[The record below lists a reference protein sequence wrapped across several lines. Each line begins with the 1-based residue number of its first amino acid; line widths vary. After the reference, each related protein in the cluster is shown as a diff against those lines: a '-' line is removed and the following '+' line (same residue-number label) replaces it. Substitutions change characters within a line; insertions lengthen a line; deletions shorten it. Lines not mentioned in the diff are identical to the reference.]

1 MEQEINISK
10 YKEQSEINL
19 NQSRCSI
26 SHFKPPVQYDDDDDD
41 DDDDDGYINNDAL
54 RKKQVWISS
63 AIEQNK
69 GDGLSDQ
76 DVHLQGERT
85 NILEEK
91 TNQNSPVN
99 FINLSNKH
107 SQISFG
113 YTISKINKCQQNVDS
128 PKFSDQAIESDY
140 KKFKDSQK
148 RKTTI
153 ITKNEYQERS
163 EICRKSRFEK
173 DEDEY
178 CEGKNK
184 VGLIQFLLNKQK
196 TLNKQYHI
204 FMRTINIKK
213 FMSIMRLKSRKLLFK
228 YLTQHHFSII
238 GDNASD
244 YNYYRFNNLLYKQ
257 TPSRYQEFKFRFQQS
272 LFGQILSNSSQIITP
287 DSNFK
292 TIWDVF
298 YIILFLNMFF
308 YIPLN
313 NCLNTT
319 WEVQEFICNK
329 IMYLLLPLEILIN
342 VNTAFFKRGL
352 IIMNRKEIF
361 LNYLSKNFLKEFS
374 IATIYLISV
383 SYSIH
388 NLKYIICI
396 KLIDVLKK
404 QQRIQENFSRNSV
417 ISVSGKLVRL
427 ILILLFVAHLSACLF
442 IQIGQVEI
450 QNKKKSW
457 IEVIPIPSKSWEDIY
472 ITGVYWAAIT
482 MVTLGYGD
490 VVPITTIERSY
501 VIFMSLFSCGIF
513 AYSFNQIGDIL
524 QEMERNT
531 LKLKSKM
538 KKVNYLMY
546 KRGIDAQ
553 LQIRVRKYFEYYFK
567 EEINSESNCR
577 ILLENL
583 TSKLKEEVL
592 RDLYAK
598 KLKNHK
604 IFYLNFSN
612 QVLDALSLKM
622 KELNLVAEEYIFRK
636 YEYDDKIYILISGEL
651 ELISNENNTKGV
663 TLLKKYTNEEVIG
676 EEEFFHNSKKRQYS
690 LKAAN
695 ISCVA
700 YLTKE
705 DFAQVLQQFPE
716 EYQYYRQLKDK
727 ISLYDQ
733 YQTLGLKCMVCDNYL
748 HKYDSCPYLHI
759 DKKKSQVIHQSK
771 KVVHQQRVSVERNIK
786 KYNSRINHD
795 IVKKTVK
802 NFDYSQSQVIIYTES
817 DQESCLQFSN
827 SQIQVNII
835 QNSSQARS
843 KAQSTNISKSSNGN
857 AEATSN
863 NKDKLWNQYVEQITE
878 EIHEE
883 SANKLYSSG
892 DFIQNNFLK
901 QISFQ
906 VQPQKKQILDKKQR
920 KRQSEYLNPTQL
932 QNLCPINQLQIKR
945 FNTLGNSNNSNS
957 NNNNNSNSASINQS
971 CSNNYNSSNNQT
983 NQENQSTNQ
992 MNLLQLNQSKNIF
1005 QAELNSQLAQ
1015 SAIKSQKNQSQIA
1028 VQTTEFDDIIPN
1040 QVSQYN
1046 STIIRD
1052 SKRKSTSKII
1062 SPSCNQV
1069 SQQLSQQAQDESI
1082 VLKNQ
1087 NTQNY
1092 EKIDSRAKKAE
1103 DKKRPS
1109 LLNNVNN
1116 QEQGVIFTLDENNF
1130 KINKYCLFDL
1140 EEKFDMFREYIRY
1153 FPSNNMSQILK
1164 LYFLN
1169 QVHSKIQ
1176 SRKGK
1181 KKKCIRENIVKRKTA
1196 LRSSTKILSKK

>member
-10 YKEQSEINL
+10 YLDQSENNL
-19 NQSRCSI
+19 NYSKCSI
-26 SHFKPPVQYDDDDDD
+26 SNINQPNQINDNYL
-41 DDDDDGYINNDAL
+41 NNDVL
-54 RKKQVWISS
+54 RFKQAWIPS

-76 DVHLQGERT
+76 DENSQAERT
-85 NILEEK
+85 SILDVK
-91 TNQNSPVN
+91 TNQNSPFN
-99 FINLSNKH
+99 MTNLCIKDSHN
-107 SQISFG
+107 SVE
-113 YTISKINKCQQNVDS
+113 YTSKFNKCQLNVDS
-128 PKFSDQAIESDY
+128 PKFSDQGIESDY

-148 RKTTI
+148 RKTTV
-153 ITKNEYQERS
+153 ITYTNDIQEKS
-163 EICRKSRFEK
+163 EMYRKSRFEK
-173 DEDEY
+173 EDDENCD
-178 CEGKNK
+178 GKSK

-228 YLTQHHFSII
+228 CLTQHHFSII

-244 YNYYRFNNLLYKQ
+244 YDFYRFNNLLYKQ

-272 LFGQILSNSSQIITP
+272 IIGRILSSSSQIITP

-292 TIWDVF
+292 TIWDIF
-298 YIILFLNMFF
+298 YIILFLNLFF

-313 NCLNTT
+313 NCLDIT
-319 WEVQEFICNK
+319 WEVYEFICNR

-352 IIMNRKEIF
+352 IIMDRKEIF
-361 LNYLSKNFLKEFS
+361 LNYLSKNFLMEFS
-374 IATIYLISV
+374 ITTTYLISV
-383 SYSIH
+383 SYSIY
-388 NLKYIICI
+388 NLKYIICV

-417 ISVSGKLVRL
+417 ISVYGKLVRL

-442 IQIGQVEI
+442 IQIGQFEI
-450 QNKKKSW
+450 QNDKKSW
-457 IEVIPIPSKSWEDIY
+457 ISAAPIPSKSWEDIY

-490 VVPITTIERSY
+490 IVPVTT
-501 VIFMSLFSCGIF
+501 
-513 AYSFNQIGDIL
+513 GDIL

-553 LQIRVRKYFEYYFK
+553 LQTRVRKYFEYYFK
-567 EEINSESNCR
+567 EELNSESNCR

-651 ELISNENNTKGV
+651 ELISSESNSKGV

-690 LKAAN
+690 LKATN

-705 DFAQVLQQFPE
+705 DFNQVLQQFPE
-716 EYQYYRQLKDK
+716 EYVINISIQDK

-748 HKYDSCPYLHI
+748 HKYDCCPYLRI
-759 DKKKSQVIHQSK
+759 DKKKSQVIQEIN
-771 KVVHQQRVSVERNIK
+771 KVIHQQRVLIERNIK
-786 KYNSRINHD
+786 KYNSRINLD

-802 NFDYSQSQVIIYTES
+802 NFEYSQSQVIIYTES
-817 DQESCLQFSN
+817 DQESSSHYSD

-843 KAQSTNISKSSNGN
+843 RAPSASMSKSSNGN
-857 AEATSN
+857 AGEAQGN

-878 EIHEE
+878 EFHEE
-883 SANKLYSSG
+883 SDNKLYNSG
-892 DFIQNNFLK
+892 DFSFVK

-906 VQPQKKQILDKKQR
+906 VQPQKQSTLDKKQR
-920 KRQSEYLNPTQL
+920 KRQSEYINPSQL
-932 QNLCPINQLQIKR
+932 QNLCQINQLQIKR
-945 FNTLGNSNNSNS
+945 FNTLGNSSNSNS
-957 NNNNNSNSASINQS
+957 NNNNNSNSGSVHQS
-971 CSNNYNSSNNQT
+971 SSNNYNSSNNQA
-983 NQENQSTNQ
+983 NQENQSTIQ
-992 MNLLQLNQSKNIF
+992 MNLSQFNQSKNMF
-1005 QAELNSQLAQ
+1005 QNELNSQLAQ
-1015 SAIKSQKNQSQIA
+1015 SAIKSQKNQSQIG
-1028 VQTTEFDDIIPN
+1028 VMISEFDDIMSN

-1046 STIIRD
+1046 PTIIRD

-1062 SPSCNQV
+1062 TTSCNQAN
-1069 SQQLSQQAQDESI
+1069 QQLQQQVQDEST
-1082 VLKNQ
+1082 NQ
-1087 NTQNY
+1087 KDQNSQNY
-1092 EKIDSRAKKAE
+1092 EKSNSRHKNAK
-1103 DKKRPS
+1103 DKKRVS
-1109 LLNNVNN
+1109 IHNNNN
-1116 QEQGVIFTLDENNF
+1116 IQEQGVFITLDENNF
-1130 KINKYCLFDL
+1130 YLNKYCLFDL
-1140 EEKFDMFREYIRY
+1140 EEKFDQYREYLRY

-1181 KKKCIRENIVKRKTA
+1181 KKKGIRENIVKRKTA
-1196 LRSSTKILSKK
+1196 LRQSTKTFSKK